1 MGMRTKSEIE
11 MNFSR
16 ALAQAEE
23 LETLSKELNE
33 MATEH
38 IRGAIRLLM
47 LNWKGD
53 NAELYCEKG
62 EKLTHEMLDTA
73 DDLIKVAKSIATT
86 ADIVYSIEPSLALDE
101 SSTII
106 FADDSANIS
115 SIRLVEPS

>member
-53 NAELYCEKG
+53 TAELYSDSG
-62 EKLTHEMLDTA
+62 GQLTHEMLDTA

-86 ADIVYSIEPSLALDE
+86 ADIVYTAETAAIGMG
-101 SSTII
+101 
-106 FADDSANIS
+106 F
-115 SIRLVEPS
+115 

>member
-1 MGMRTKSEIE
+1 
-11 MNFSR
+11 
-16 ALAQAEE
+16 
-23 LETLSKELNE
+23 

-86 ADIVYSIEPSLALDE
+86 ADIVYTAETAAIGMG
-101 SSTII
+101 
-106 FADDSANIS
+106 F
-115 SIRLVEPS
+115 